1 MRGQHGVAALDKKL
15 IQSSKGTLS
24 NLTLDDGSRIAVIGS
39 GPAGSFFSFFLLD
52 MAERIGIDVHLDI
65 FESKDFSLPGPTGCN
80 KCGGIISESLV
91 QMLATEGIN
100 LPSTVVQRGID
111 SYVLHMD
118 IGTVRIDTPHQERRI
133 AAVHRGS
140 GPRSTMETKWR
151 SFDGHLQGL
160 AIAKGAHLIRERVDK
175 TIWKNGHPQVKT
187 KDREPETYD
196 LLVFATGVNN
206 TTLKLFEELGL
217 GYKPPRT
224 TRAFVCELHLNE
236 EMMNRYIGSSMHV
249 FLLDIP
255 RLKFAA
261 LIPKGN
267 CVTMCLLGKDI
278 DKPLIQ
284 SFLDTPEVKQCFPP
298 DWEMPNDFCRCYPLM
313 NVGGA
318 VYPFHDRVVFI
329 GDSGVTRL
337 YKDGI
342 GAAYRTA
349 KSAAKTAVFE
359 GVSTKDFHRHYWP
372 TCQAISSDNSIGK
385 VIFLVIHVIQ
395 KYRFARLGVRRMV
408 STEQQKEGLHR
419 RMSSVLWD
427 TFTGSAPYR
436 DVFLRTLHPLFL
448 ENFLWHIVAGMRS
461 HNVFKG

>member
-1 MRGQHGVAALDKKL
+1 MGVATLERKL
-15 IQSSKGTLS
+15 TQSSEGLS
-24 NLTLDDGSRIAVIGS
+24 NLTLDNGSRIAVIGS
-39 GPAGSFFSFFLLD
+39 GPAGSLFSFFLLD

-65 FESKDFSLPGPTGCN
+65 FDPKDFSLPGPYGCN

-100 LPSTVVQRGID
+100 LPSSVVQRGID

-118 IGTVRIDTPHQERRI
+118 IGTVRIDTPLQEKRI

-140 GPRSTMETKWR
+140 GPRGTMEKKWQ

-160 AIAKGAHLIRERVDK
+160 AIAKGAHLLRERADEVK
-175 TIWKNGHPQVKT
+175 WKDGRPQVKT
-187 KDREPETYD
+187 KDGETETYD
-196 LLVFATGVNN
+196 LLVFATGVNT
-206 TTLKLFEELGL
+206 TTLKLFEGLVL

-236 EMMNRYIGSSMHV
+236 EMMNRYIGNSMHV
-249 FLLDIP
+249 FLIDLP

-267 CVTMCLLGKDI
+267 CVTMCLLGKNI

-284 SFLDTPEVKQCFPP
+284 SFLDTPEVKQCLPP
-298 DWEMPNDFCRCYPLM
+298 DWKLPKDFCRCYPLIS
-313 NVGGA
+313 VGGA

-349 KSAAKTAVFE
+349 KAAAKTAIFE
-359 GVSTKDFHRHYWP
+359 GVSTKDFRRHYWP
-372 TCQAISSDNSIGK
+372 VCQAISSDNSIGK
-385 VIFLVIHVIQ
+385 AIFLIMHVIQ
-395 KYRFARLGVRRMV
+395 KFRSARRGVLRMV
-408 STEQQKEGLHR
+408 ITEQHQKGGHR

-427 TFTGSAPYR
+427 TFTGSASYR

-448 ENFLWHIVAGMRS
+448 EKFLWHTVVSMGS
-461 HNVFKG
+461 